1 MEGTLIYLTRL
12 QGESLVLNS
21 ELLLLIERTPD
32 TTLVLVSG
40 QRIMV
45 QETPEEVVGRV
56 VDYRRRL
63 GMPEALWNPNFAVH
77 AAEGGGSAEGQV
89 DVITG
94 VLEPEEQE

>member
-1 MEGTLIYLTRL
+1 MEGSLIYLTRL
-12 QGESLVLNS
+12 QGEPLVLNS

-32 TTLVLVSG
+32 TMLVLVSG

-45 QETPEEVVGRV
+45 QETPDEVVDRV
-56 VDYRRRL
+56 VDYRRRV
-63 GMPEALWNPNFAVH
+63 GMPEALWNPNYAVH
-77 AAEGGGSAEGQV
+77 TVEGGSSAEGD

>member
-1 MEGTLIYLTRL
+1 MIYLTRL
-12 QGESLVLNS
+12 QGEPLVLNS

-32 TTLVLVSG
+32 TMLVLVSG

-45 QETPEEVVGRV
+45 QETPDEVVDRV
-56 VDYRRRL
+56 VDYRRRV
-63 GMPEALWNPNFAVH
+63 GMPEALWNPNYAVH
-77 AAEGGGSAEGQV
+77 TAEGGGGAEGD

>member
-1 MEGTLIYLTRL
+1 MIYLTRL

-45 QETPEEVVGRV
+45 QETPEEVVDRV
-56 VDYRRRL
+56 VLYRRRI
-63 GMPEALWNPNFAVH
+63 GMPETLWNPDFVDEAKKAAVFD
-77 AAEGGGSAEGQV
+77 EGLLV
-89 DVITG
+89 D
-94 VLEPEEQE
+94 ESSSPQPEDQE